1 MVNNDVSR
9 YQYNPSYQRDV
20 SQTQR
25 VQPQQRSQESA
36 ETRRDDAIENRPQ
49 SSNMSYYL
57 GSNIDT
63 YA

>member
-20 SQTQR
+20 SQAQR
-25 VQPQQRSQESA
+25 VQPQQRSEESA
-36 ETRRDDAIENRPQ
+36 ETRRADAIENRPQ
-49 SSNMSYYL
+49 SSNMSYNL
-57 GSNIDT
+57 GHNIDT